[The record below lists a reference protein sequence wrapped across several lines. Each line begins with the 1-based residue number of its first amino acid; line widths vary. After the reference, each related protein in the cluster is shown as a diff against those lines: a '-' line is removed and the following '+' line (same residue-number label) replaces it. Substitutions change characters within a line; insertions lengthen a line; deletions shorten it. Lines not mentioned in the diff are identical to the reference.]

1 MSKKPYPKW
10 EYQGW
15 LGWLKLAKICIINN
29 LLHSIM
35 AADHL
40 NEILLNSL
48 LCSLKPTGNLNDI
61 LLSKLLCSFK
71 PAGYLNEIQSNHR
84 YAVQMQSW
92 KPWVKFGST
101 RTAKNMRYQKRKL
114 TIDNS
119 TCNMLKTATRTA
131 NGVNG
136 SPGEPVIMIA
146 ILNWFF
152 HK

>member
-1 MSKKPYPKW
+1 MPKKLYPKC
-10 EYQGW
+10 ECQGW
-15 LGWLKLAKICIINN
+15 LSWLKLAKVCIISS
-29 LLHSIM
+29 LLHSIKS
-35 AADHL
+35 ASHL

-48 LCSLKPTGNLNDI
+48 LCSLKPAGNLNEI
-61 LLSKLLCSFK
+61 LPSSLLCSFK
-71 PAGYLNEIQSNHR
+71 PTCYLNEIQSNHR